1 MRRRYVACWQIL
13 LQKSKVAGRDTGH
26 SRTLGEGFMGE
37 LSNARHERFAQE
49 LAAGN
54 PADAA
59 YKAAGYRRH
68 RGNAARLSA
77 NEHVKNRVQEIQ
89 SIGAERA
96 AVTVQSLIEEAEEA
110 RIKAMESQN
119 GAAAAVSA
127 ITAKAKLAGLWRE
140 KVDQHSTGTI
150 STVWQVSWEDEEDGG
165 SDE

>member
-1 MRRRYVACWQIL
+1 
-13 LQKSKVAGRDTGH
+13 
-26 SRTLGEGFMGE
+26 MGE

-59 YKAAGYRRH
+59 YEAAGYQKH

-77 NEHVKNRVQEIQ
+77 NEHVKERVREIQ
-89 SIGAERA
+89 AIGAERA
-96 AVTVQSLIEEAEEA
+96 AVTVHSLIEEAEQA

-140 KVDQHSTGTI
+140 KVDQHSTGTV

-165 SDE
+165 GSDE

>member
-1 MRRRYVACWQIL
+1 
-13 LQKSKVAGRDTGH
+13 
-26 SRTLGEGFMGE
+26 MGE
-37 LSNARHERFAQE
+37 IQNSRHERFAQE

-59 YKAAGYRRH
+59 YKAAGYQKH

-77 NEHVKNRVQEIQ
+77 NEHVKDRVREIQ

-96 AVTVQSLIEEAEEA
+96 AVTVQSLIDEAEQA
-110 RIKAMESQN
+110 RIKAMESAN

-140 KVDQHSTGTI
+140 KIDQHSTGTV
-150 STVWQVSWEDEEDGG
+150 STVWQVSWEDGREGG

>member
-1 MRRRYVACWQIL
+1 
-13 LQKSKVAGRDTGH
+13 
-26 SRTLGEGFMGE
+26 MGE
-37 LSNARHERFAQE
+37 IQNSRHERFAQE
-49 LAAGN
+49 LAAGKT
-54 PADAA
+54 ADAA
-59 YKAAGYRRH
+59 YEAAGYQKH

-96 AVTVQSLIEEAEEA
+96 AVTVQSLIEEAEQA

-140 KVDQHSTGTI
+140 KVDQHSTGTV
-150 STVWQVSWEDEEDGG
+150 STVWQVSWEDDEDGGG

>member
-1 MRRRYVACWQIL
+1 
-13 LQKSKVAGRDTGH
+13 
-26 SRTLGEGFMGE
+26 MGE

-49 LAAGN
+49 LASGN

-59 YKAAGYRRH
+59 YEAAGYQKH

-77 NEHVKNRVQEIQ
+77 NELIKDRVKEIQ
-89 SIGAERA
+89 AIGAERA
-96 AVTVQSLIEEAEEA
+96 AVTVHSLIEEAEQA

-140 KVDQHSTGTI
+140 KIDQHSTGTV
-150 STVWQVSWEDEEDGG
+150 STVWQVSWEDGEGGGGGG

>member
-1 MRRRYVACWQIL
+1 
-13 LQKSKVAGRDTGH
+13 
-26 SRTLGEGFMGE
+26 MGE
-37 LSNARHERFAQE
+37 IQNSRHERFAQE
-49 LAAGN
+49 LAAGKT
-54 PADAA
+54 ADAA
-59 YKAAGYRRH
+59 YEAAGYCKH

-96 AVTVQSLIEEAEEA
+96 AVTVQSLIEEAEQA
-110 RIKAMESQN
+110 RMKAMESQN

-150 STVWQVSWEDEEDGG
+150 STVWQVSWEDEDDGGG